1 MIKYCAN
8 REKNVNA
15 LLLIIDQITHFVLVF
30 YCLQKVPMKA
40 TSSLRVFF
48 QSLSSGKFDDQA
60 VVSYFSKS
68 GVTNLSHFGGLNCK
82 GDAVKDAV
90 AASNAL
96 KAMAVTGARHST
108 SMVTFDRLIYQDQH
122 VQKQLA
128 TVELSRFALDSL
140 ALLVAEGIIEAED
153 APLLQV
159 YTHKALR
166 DSIKASTRLYGGY
179 SARYAGEYPK
189 KAVPHR
195 SDSTV
200 LIDYTVLDSARELYA
215 QLNKSSPNA
224 TASLAGLIGTGSIKA
239 PAVSLSAC
247 HPYLT
252 NSQEETCQL
261 LSSALSS
268 LSKAKGAIAE
278 AEAIEAA
285 ATSMAVYAA
294 MHRSSVAMTIDEPEE
309 GRVQWG
315 LIQGLV
321 SSAKAEMH

>member
-1 MIKYCAN
+1 
-8 REKNVNA
+8 
-15 LLLIIDQITHFVLVF
+15 
-30 YCLQKVPMKA
+30 MKA
-40 TSSLRVFF
+40 TSTLRVFF
-48 QSLSSGKFDDQA
+48 QSLASGKFDDQA
-60 VVSYFSKS
+60 VVSYFSKT
-68 GVTNLSHFGGLNCK
+68 GVTTLSHFGGLQCK
-82 GDAVKDAV
+82 GDTVKDAV

-96 KAMAVTGARHST
+96 KALAVTGARHST

-140 ALLVAEGIIEAED
+140 AILVAEGVIEAED

-166 DSIKASTRLYGGY
+166 NGIKASQRLYGGY
-179 SARYAGEYPK
+179 STRYAGTHPK
-189 KAVPHR
+189 AAVPHR
-195 SDSTV
+195 SDATV

-215 QLNKSSPNA
+215 RLNNSSPNA
-224 TASLAGLIGTGSIKA
+224 EAKKTSLAGLVGEGASKA
-239 PAVSLSAC
+239 TVSLSAC

-252 NSQEETCQL
+252 NSHQETCTL
-261 LSSALSS
+261 LASTMTA

-285 ATSMAVYAA
+285 ATSMAVFAA
-294 MHRSSVAMTIDEPEE
+294 MHRSSTAMTLDEPEE

-321 SSAKAEMH
+321 SSAKVDMH